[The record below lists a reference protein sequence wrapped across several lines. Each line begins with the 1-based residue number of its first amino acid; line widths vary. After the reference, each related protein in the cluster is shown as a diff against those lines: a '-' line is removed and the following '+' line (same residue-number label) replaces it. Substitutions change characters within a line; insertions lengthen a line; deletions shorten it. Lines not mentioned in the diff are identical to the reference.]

1 MANKNKERKE
11 RLSIYLAKDPSSSD
25 ATTLKVESAKPPIQ
39 LNLESLDSAILY
51 IKKEPPKHS
60 PPWTKLFTSRPEIY
74 EGAFGQ
80 SSTVGAALV
89 VHHCGAKFIL
99 TFGSG
104 FHLLQGEHIERD
116 FGLRVTL
123 NSVAPDKLRSLDKA
137 SYDHNPLNSR
147 TQSTREVDIF
157 DLHIDSETEILYAV
171 TGTSTVECFGS
182 IVTGRDA
189 LTLIVSM
196 NLEELAEILQ
206 EALSRYKQN
215 LPENFEWV
223 DNISRIRDS
232 TICQVLD
239 LELEEVLVKQDF
251 SRLWLGEPEVVDWEN
266 QVGYSFDMWPK
277 TPRHVVLDLDDL
289 QEYLTTKAL
298 PFTVESLHSVGV
310 HINDSEYKEIKSW
323 SAYRC
328 LYAELSV
335 GGEEYILR
343 NGTWYKV
350 DKKFVGRIDHFLS
363 DLKNYE
369 HALPIYSF
377 DTEGEYNENVSTL
390 DPSYH
395 LMDKKNIHIGGIY
408 DKVEF
413 CDLVKDWKDFIH
425 VKYYRS
431 SSTLSHLF
439 AQVCVSAEIFIRDQE
454 FREKVNNKMPAGLK
468 LADAKEMP
476 DARSYQVIYAIA
488 TDKAI
493 PKDLPFFAKV
503 TLKNSMKSLRALGYS
518 VKISKIDVDP
528 AVRLKKKIKP
538 QKAKP

>member
-1 MANKNKERKE
+1 MANKRKERKE
-11 RLSIYLAKDPSSSD
+11 RLSIYLAKDPACLDSEI
-25 ATTLKVESAKPPIQ
+25 LKVESAKAPLE
-39 LNLESLDSAILY
+39 LNVEGVDLALLY

-60 PPWTKLFTSRPEIY
+60 PPWTELFTSRPEVY
-74 EGAFGQ
+74 EGAFGE

-89 VHHCGAKFIL
+89 IYHCSAKFIL

-104 FHLLQGEHIERD
+104 FHLLHGERIERD

-157 DLHIDSETEILYAV
+157 DLNIDSETEMLYAV
-171 TGTSTVECFGS
+171 TGASVVECFGTQ
-182 IVTGRDA
+182 VTGRDA
-189 LTLIVSM
+189 LTLIVSI
-196 NLEELAEILQ
+196 NLDGLAEILR
-206 EALSRYKQN
+206 EALFRYSQK

-223 DNISRIRDS
+223 DNVTRIRDK
-232 TICQVLD
+232 TTCQILD
-239 LELEEVLVKQDF
+239 LELEDVLAKKDF

-277 TPRHVVLDLDDL
+277 TPRHVVLDIDDL
-289 QEYLTTKAL
+289 QEYLAAKGL
-298 PFTVESLHSVGV
+298 SFTVDSLHSVSV
-310 HINDSEYKEIKSW
+310 HINNSEYKEVKSW

-328 LYAELSV
+328 LYAETSV

-343 NGTWYKV
+343 NGTWYRI
-350 DKKFVGRIDHFLS
+350 DKNFVGRIDQSLS
-363 DLKNYE
+363 DLKSYE
-369 HALPIYSF
+369 HTLPIYSF
-377 DTEGEYNENVSTL
+377 DTEGEYNENVSLL

-395 LMDKKNIHIGGIY
+395 LMDKKNIHVGGVY

-413 CDLVKDWKDFIH
+413 CDLVKDWRDLIH

-439 AQVCVSAEIFIRDQE
+439 AQGCVSAEIFIRDQE
-454 FREKVNNKMPAGLK
+454 FREKVNNKLPVGLK
-468 LADAKEMP
+468 LADAKNMP
-476 DARSYQVIYAIA
+476 DARNYQVIYAIA
-488 TDKAI
+488 TDKTI

-503 TLKNSMKSLRALGYS
+503 TLKNSIKSLRALGYS
-518 VKISKIDVDP
+518 VKISKIDIDP
-528 AVRLKKKIKP
+528 VVRVKKKIKP
-538 QKAKP
+538 PKAKP